1 MSLALISD
9 PECHHGPI
17 EIILTISEETGL
29 TGAFNIDPEKVRAKR
44 RINLDSEEEGILYIG
59 CAGGVDLDSTLSFKK
74 EENPYTKAYR
84 IEVSGLLGGHS
95 GGEIDKE
102 RGNAIKILARA
113 LKSLGKFSLSEIEGG
128 TKKNVIPSYSYAIV
142 ATDSAIMKKIEKV
155 EKEVRNEL
163 KNADPNVRIT
173 VTPTESPALI
183 IPNRAK
189 KRIIDALFSAPHGV
203 RTMSTSIKGIVETSN
218 NLAIVR
224 TSEESITVT
233 NSIRSNIGSSKENHL
248 ETLKTLYSA
257 FGFKNKASDGYPEW
271 EPNLS
276 SPLLKEVEKLYKE
289 ITGKKPKVTAIHA
302 GLECGI
308 INKRIKG
315 MDSLSLGPDLF
326 DVHSVNEHI
335 VAQSAERIS
344 SLLKEMV
351 SRMR

>member
-1 MSLALISD
+1 M
-9 PECHHGPI
+9 
-17 EIILTISEETGL
+17 
-29 TGAFNIDPEKVRAKR
+29 
-44 RINLDSEEEGILYIG
+44 
-59 CAGGVDLDSTLSFKK
+59 
-74 EENPYTKAYR
+74 
-84 IEVSGLLGGHS
+84 
-95 GGEIDKE
+95 
-102 RGNAIKILARA
+102 
-113 LKSLGKFSLSEIEGG
+113 
-128 TKKNVIPSYSYAIV
+128 
-142 ATDSAIMKKIEKV
+142 
-155 EKEVRNEL
+155 
-163 KNADPNVRIT
+163 
-173 VTPTESPALI
+173 
-183 IPNRAK
+183 
-189 KRIIDALFSAPHGV
+189 
-203 RTMSTSIKGIVETSN
+203 ETSN

-351 SRMR
+351 SRMK

>member
-1 MSLALISD
+1 
-9 PECHHGPI
+9 
-17 EIILTISEETGL
+17 
-29 TGAFNIDPEKVRAKR
+29 
-44 RINLDSEEEGILYIG
+44 
-59 CAGGVDLDSTLSFKK
+59 
-74 EENPYTKAYR
+74 
-84 IEVSGLLGGHS
+84 
-95 GGEIDKE
+95 
-102 RGNAIKILARA
+102 
-113 LKSLGKFSLSEIEGG
+113 
-128 TKKNVIPSYSYAIV
+128 
-142 ATDSAIMKKIEKV
+142 MKKIEKV

-173 VTPTESPALI
+173 VTPTENPALI

-289 ITGKKPKVTAIHA
+289 ITGKKPKVTAMHA